1 MNRSAEFTL
10 SLIATIFL
18 TIGWLFTSVFATILG
33 FVSGYDDSSFFWFSY
48 LLIYSILTIPLL
60 VLIWIATFKIK
71 NNSKGWGIF
80 LLVMGILYTIS
91 VYFVPGVLLLI
102 AGIMMVAKKNNKKD
116 IELSA

>member
-18 TIGWLFTSVFATILG
+18 TIGWVFTSILSVFVGML
-33 FVSGYDDSSFFWFSY
+33 SSDLAFAWLTY
-48 LLIYSILTIPLL
+48 LLVYSIITIPLL

-102 AGIMMVAKKNNKKD
+102 AGIMMVAKKDNKRD
-116 IELSA
+116 IGLSA